1 LSRRGA
7 VSGAGAIACRVEGV
21 EHLVGQQLGLAQA
34 EVRRL
39 GWRNLA
45 TIVRETGTQGLLPEP
60 LVATLTEVGSG

>member
-1 LSRRGA
+1 M
-7 VSGAGAIACRVEGV
+7 EGV

-45 TIVRETGTQGLLPEP
+45 TIVRETGTQGLLPNRRPNP
-60 LVATLTEVGSG
+60 LIAH